1 MADIPLP
8 TNQIFDFVA
17 LLARKRWTIIIPALW
32 GLTFALVALCFIPKR
47 YESKT
52 VIEVREV
59 RFEEDP
65 LFRNT
70 QANPYKD
77 LQNIKTKILAETYLI
92 RTISEQLQW
101 SDFTAILSNP
111 GKRKKYLD
119 EVRDRSNVE
128 LAKKI
133 KDQGND
139 YITITY
145 KDEDPR
151 RAADFVRVLRDLWQ
165 DDTMRSFRDQINGE
179 LFQEQRQNDDLASSL
194 QLVLKQIKEL
204 QEEYKLSPTQAS
216 DRRTTADEDW
226 VVAARNEANLMVVK
240 LESELKAS
248 KERYKQALE
257 RYASEPELVE
267 VEADKLAPNQASVGD
282 NSLAKTLSDQITKAR
297 SEIVEFTSKQQGMTK
312 NNYKF
317 KDLQKKIDER
327 NKLIKSIEAQ
337 QVKAGL
343 ATAPGDV
350 APKRFV
356 LNDQKRVYKQDVDRA
371 REDMDVRA
379 SLLTDQ
385 KARFEE
391 LEEENKKRPE
401 IYKRYNQLETN
412 KDIVEKQFKESTEKV
427 ERKKLILQKIDS
439 AAGKPY
445 RALEDPVPADTPSE
459 PTIPLIL
466 AVGFAAG
473 AALGLGWL
481 LLREFVR
488 PSFRN
493 VHDVAESLS
502 LPVLGMVNR
511 MVTVSEVRRRRLRSV
526 AGLSLS
532 LLFVVIVGG
541 AAGIYLVKPKML
553 PSNFLRM
560 MDQVKQS
567 FR

>member
-1 MADIPLP
+1 
-8 TNQIFDFVA
+8 
-17 LLARKRWTIIIPALW
+17 
-32 GLTFALVALCFIPKR
+32 
-47 YESKT
+47 
-52 VIEVREV
+52 
-59 RFEEDP
+59 
-65 LFRNT
+65 
-70 QANPYKD
+70 
-77 LQNIKTKILAETYLI
+77 
-92 RTISEQLQW
+92 
-101 SDFTAILSNP
+101 
-111 GKRKKYLD
+111 
-119 EVRDRSNVE
+119 
-128 LAKKI
+128 
-133 KDQGND
+133 
-139 YITITY
+139 
-145 KDEDPR
+145 
-151 RAADFVRVLRDLWQ
+151 
-165 DDTMRSFRDQINGE
+165 MRSFRDQINGE